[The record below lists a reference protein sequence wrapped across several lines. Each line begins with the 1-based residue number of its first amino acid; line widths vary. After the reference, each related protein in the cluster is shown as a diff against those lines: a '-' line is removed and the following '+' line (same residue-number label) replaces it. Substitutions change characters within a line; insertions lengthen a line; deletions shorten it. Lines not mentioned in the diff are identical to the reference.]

1 MLIIAGWYTV
11 AAEDRDKVVESHTDL
26 VERARKA
33 KGNVDLA
40 ISADP
45 VDPARVNMFELW
57 ESEEALNEWRAVANP
72 PAPIS
77 EILGGD
83 VQKHEISKSAPPY

>member
-1 MLIIAGWYTV
+1 MIIVAGWYTV
-11 AAEDRDKVVESHTDL
+11 APEHRDKVVESHTDL
-26 VERARKA
+26 VGRARKA
-33 KGNVDLA
+33 EGNLDLA

-57 ESEEALNEWRAVANP
+57 ESDEALNAWRAVANP

-83 VQKHEISKSAPPY
+83 VQKHEISKSGPPF